1 MFHTFFFFFP
11 FHRTQ
16 LFCYFDNLFWAVWCY
31 FIKFVAEEGSVLWS
45 SPRTVWSGSRSWM
58 WRQCLLLRFPYCL
71 ARIKNEVDGFCRDLL
86 LQLFFSLPLG
96 SAALFLC
103 GMHPFQLC
111 CRKLQESVDYPVT
124 PNKNTKFVKI
134 RYPLCSVMFNLSESS
149 SVFFFFL
156 SELTHVY
163 TFNRVKTVC
172 C

>member
-1 MFHTFFFFFP
+1 MLHTFFFS

-16 LFCYFDNLFWAVWCY
+16 LFCHFDNLFWVVWCY
-31 FIKFVAEEGSVLWS
+31 FIKFVAEEGSELWS

-71 ARIKNEVDGFCRDLL
+71 ARIKNEVDGCCRNLL

-103 GMHPFQLC
+103 CGILSNYAAESYRGVWSTLWPPTRIQSLLKFIILC
-111 CRKLQESVDYPVT
+111 VLW
-124 PNKNTKFVKI
+124 
-134 RYPLCSVMFNLSESS
+134 CSTCLKVAAFL
-149 SVFFFFL
+149 FFL